1 MRQNRRLGQMAVS
14 VGAILVTLGAGA
26 CGEPTGVN
34 PGELR
39 IETVPTRRH
48 LISGGDALVRIE
60 PIFGGSL
67 PDVSVSVNGVD
78 MTERFRPAPADWLG
92 RESDALLGLVDGLA
106 VGDNTVVVAH
116 AGTPVSSMTVTNY
129 PVTGPIFSGEHLEPY
144 VCLEDL
150 DLDREGQPRRFAI
163 GNGDFLIGSAL
174 DDDCSLD
181 TRVDYLY
188 RTGGEGEGAFRG
200 RVDLAQLPADVAQTT
215 TTSGATVPYVV
226 RLETGTINR
235 AIYQMAILIDPDQ
248 PDPTPWDRPS
258 GWNGRLV
265 YTYGGGCEAG
275 FFQGTSAG
283 GVLRDALLSKGYAV
297 ASSTLNVN
305 RQGGCNDVLSAET
318 TMMVKEHF
326 SETFGPPIHTIG
338 NGGSGG
344 AMQQLLI
351 AGAYP
356 GILDGIMLT
365 ATFPDAVSYF
375 IDTSECRLPLRRFL
389 NEADLDDETKRVVGG
404 WATWETCDR
413 SLGNRPNRIGPDDCP
428 AEIPVEERY
437 HPVNN
442 PTGLRC
448 SIYDGMRNVFGTR
461 MYDEIEPAPRSAFG
475 RSPHDNVGVQ
485 YGLTALNEGLISKE
499 LFLDL
504 NEQVGGWD
512 IDFGWRPERAEADP
526 VAVRVA
532 YETGR
537 ITSGGGG
544 LATTPIID
552 ERNYRDLAGDFHAS
566 YYSFVTRER
575 LIRDNGHADNYV
587 LQRRTAPLSR
597 AEENLALMDE
607 WLTNVT
613 LDSSGDD
620 LAVKVVNAKVEAL
633 VEACWNADGNQI
645 VEAQIFDTD
654 RLFDNTEGRCNT
666 LYPIHTGPRMVAGG
680 PLTNDVLKCQL
691 KLIDRAD
698 YTVEFSHAEWAR
710 LERIFEDGVCDWSK
724 PGVGQVPNT
733 ETWLSFGPSPVN
745 RYQPPPATTDVR
757 PPQR

>member
-78 MTERFRPAPADWLG
+78 MTARFRPAPADWLG

-106 VGDNTVVVAH
+106 VGDNTVVVEH

-200 RVDLAQLPADVAQTT
+200 RVDPAELPADVAQTT

-375 IDTSECRLPLRRFL
+375 IDTSQCRLPLRRFL

-485 YGLTALNEGLISKE
+485 YGLTALNQGLISKE

-544 LATTPIID
+544 LATMPIID

-566 YYSFVTRER
+566 YYSFITRER

-654 RLFDNTEGRCNT
+654 RFFDNTEGRCNT

>member
-1 MRQNRRLGQMAVS
+1 MRQNPRLGQMAVS
-14 VGAILVTLGAGA
+14 VGAMLGTLSAGA
-26 CGEPTGVN
+26 CDEPTAIK

-39 IETVPTRRH
+39 VETVPTSQH

-78 MTERFRPAPADWLG
+78 MTERFRPPPADWLG

-106 VGDNTVVVAH
+106 VGDTTVVVEY
-116 AGTPVSSMTVTNY
+116 AGMPISSMTVTNY
-129 PVTGPIFSGEHLEPY
+129 PVAGPIFSGEHLQPY
-144 VCLEDL
+144 ICLEDL

-163 GNGDFLIGSAL
+163 GDGDFLVGSAL
-174 DDDCSLD
+174 DDDCSLE

-188 RTGGEGEGAFRG
+188 RTTEGEGEGAFG
-200 RVDLAQLPADVAQTT
+200 GLVDPAQLPADVSRTT

-248 PDPTPWDRPS
+248 PDPTPWDRPR

-275 FFQGTSAG
+275 FFQGTSTG

-375 IDTSECRLPLRRFL
+375 VDTSECRLPLRRFL
-389 NEADLDDETKRVVGG
+389 NEAELDDETKRVVGG

-428 AEIPVEERY
+428 SEIPVEERY

-442 PTGLRC
+442 PTGVRC

-461 MYDEIEPAPRSAFG
+461 IYDGIEPAPRAAFG
-475 RSPHDNVGVQ
+475 RNPHGNVGVQ
-485 YGLTALNEGLISKE
+485 YGLAALNEGLISKD
-499 LFLDL
+499 LFIDL
-504 NEQVGGWD
+504 NEHVGGWD
-512 IDFGWRPERAEADP
+512 IDFGWRPERSEADP

-566 YYSFVTRER
+566 YYSFVMRAR

-597 AEENLALMDE
+597 AEENLALLDE
-607 WLTNVT
+607 WLTNIT

-620 LAVKVVNAKVEAL
+620 FAVRAKPEAL
-633 VEACWNADGNQI
+633 VDACWNEDGNQI
-645 VEAQIFDTD
+645 IEAQIFDTD

-691 KLIDRAD
+691 KPLDRAD
-698 YTVEFSHAEWAR
+698 YTVEFSGEEWTQ
-710 LERIFEDGVCDWSK
+710 LQRIFEDGVCDWAK

-733 ETWLSFGPSPVN
+733 DTWLSFGPSRVN
-745 RYQPPPATTDVR
+745 RYQAPAGND
-757 PPQR
+757 